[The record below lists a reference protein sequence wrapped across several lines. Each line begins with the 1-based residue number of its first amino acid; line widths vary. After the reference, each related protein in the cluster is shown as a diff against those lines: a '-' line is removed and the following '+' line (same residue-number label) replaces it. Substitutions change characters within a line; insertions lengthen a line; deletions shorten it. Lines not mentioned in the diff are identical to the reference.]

1 MERKA
6 ADGRILNMIGM
17 TIFILAF
24 ITDRFIF
31 KIPSSIYIIIMLFV
45 IFLMFS
51 GLWIGKQERD
61 KGK

>member
-1 MERKA
+1 
-6 ADGRILNMIGM
+6 MI
-17 TIFILAF
+17 IFILTF

-31 KIPSSIYIIIMLFV
+31 KIPPSTYIIIMVIV

-51 GLWIGKQERD
+51 GLWTRNQERD

>member
-1 MERKA
+1 MESKA
-6 ADGRILNMIGM
+6 AIGRILNIIGM
-17 TIFILAF
+17 IIFILTF

-31 KIPSSIYIIIMLFV
+31 KIPPSTYIIIMVIV

-51 GLWIGKQERD
+51 GLWTRNQERD